1 MALGSRRE
9 YKESRRGAW
18 EGRFSRARMGGVAMQ
33 SEVVLQRH
41 LLIWRDPP
49 PWPFVWRGLL
59 PLVALILAAVFALGP
74 VARQWI
80 EGTVQRETRVALD
93 AAGYRWVR
101 LAVSGQNVT
110 LSGEAPTAE
119 AGRRAL
125 TLARAA
131 TCPTWSGRRT
141 CAASVVGNFSLAPP
155 VVAAVTA
162 APPAAAASTAT
173 ARGAVLPAA
182 TPAAARRCERSL
194 AGLLR
199 REQIDFRFGSAAIAR
214 SSSPLLDRLAK
225 QVRDCPGSL
234 RIEGFTD
241 NVGRAAV
248 NQALSAAR
256 AAAVREALIAR
267 GIPAQRLESQGL
279 GAEHPIASNR
289 TAKGRAR
296 NRRIEFHVDLNP
308 A

>member
-1 MALGSRRE
+1 ME
-9 YKESRRGAW
+9 
-18 EGRFSRARMGGVAMQ
+18 
-33 SEVVLQRH
+33 SEVVLRRH

-49 PWPFVWRGLL
+49 PWPFFPRGLL
-59 PLVALILAAVFALGP
+59 PVVALALAAAFALGP

-80 EGTVQRETRVALD
+80 EAPVQRGTRGQLD
-93 AAGYRWVR
+93 AAGYGWVHV
-101 LAVSGQNVT
+101 AVSGQSIT

-119 AGRRAL
+119 AGNRAL
-125 TLARAA
+125 ALARAA

-141 CAASVVGNFSLAPP
+141 CAVSVAGNFTLAPP
-155 VVAAVTA
+155 QVAAVT
-162 APPAAAASTAT
+162 PAAAPLAA
-173 ARGAVLPAA
+173 AAAPLAAALPAV

-199 REQIDFRFGSAAIAR
+199 REQIDFRFGSTAIAK
-214 SSSPLLDRLAK
+214 SSAPLLDRLAR
-225 QVRDCPGSL
+225 QVRDCPGSI

-241 NVGRAAV
+241 NVGREAV

-279 GAEHPIASNR
+279 GAARPIASNR

-296 NRRIEFHVDLNP
+296 NRRIEFHVQPNP

>member
-1 MALGSRRE
+1 
-9 YKESRRGAW
+9 
-18 EGRFSRARMGGVAMQ
+18 MQ
-33 SEVVLQRH
+33 SEVVLRRH

-49 PWPFVWRGLL
+49 LWPFLWRGFL
-59 PLVALILAAVFALGP
+59 PLLALALAAVFALGP

-80 EGTVQRETRVALD
+80 EATVQRETRAQLD
-93 AAGYRWVR
+93 TAGYRWVH

-110 LSGEAPTAE
+110 LSGEAPTAD
-119 AGRRAL
+119 AGSRAL
-125 TLARAA
+125 TLVRAA
-131 TCPTWSGRRT
+131 TCPTWSGRRS
-141 CAASVVGNFSLAPP
+141 CAVSVAGNFTLAPP
-155 VVAAVTA
+155 VVAAV
-162 APPAAAASTAT
+162 PPAASPLAAP
-173 ARGAVLPAA
+173 LPAV

-214 SSSPLLDRLAK
+214 GSAPLLDRLAR

-241 NVGRAAV
+241 NVGRAEV

-267 GIPAQRLESQGL
+267 GVPAQRLESQGL
-279 GAEHPIASNR
+279 GPAHPIASNR

>member
-1 MALGSRRE
+1 
-9 YKESRRGAW
+9 
-18 EGRFSRARMGGVAMQ
+18 MQ
-33 SEVVLQRH
+33 SEIVLQRH

-49 PWPFVWRGLL
+49 LWPFLWRGLV
-59 PLVALILAAVFALGP
+59 PLLALALAAAFALGP

-80 EGTVQRETRVALD
+80 EAAVQRETRAQLD
-93 AAGYRWVR
+93 AAGYRWVH

-119 AGRRAL
+119 AGNRAL
-125 TLARAA
+125 TLALAA

-141 CAASVVGNFSLAPP
+141 CAVNVAGNFTLAPP
-155 VVAAVTA
+155 VVAAVT
-162 APPAAAASTAT
+162 PAAAPLAAP
-173 ARGAVLPAA
+173 LPAV

-199 REQIDFRFGSAAIAR
+199 REQIDFRFGSAAIAGR
-214 SSSPLLDRLAK
+214 SAPLLDRLAS
-225 QVRDCPGSL
+225 QVRNCPGSI

-241 NVGRAAV
+241 NVGRVAV
-248 NQALSAAR
+248 NQALSGAR

-267 GIPAQRLESQGL
+267 GVPAQRLESQGL
-279 GAEHPIASNR
+279 GSAHPIASNR
-289 TAKGRAR
+289 SAQGRAR
-296 NRRIEFHVDLNP
+296 NRRIEFPVNLNP

>member
-1 MALGSRRE
+1 ME
-9 YKESRRGAW
+9 
-18 EGRFSRARMGGVAMQ
+18 
-33 SEVVLQRH
+33 SEVVLRRH

-49 PWPFVWRGLL
+49 PWPFLPRGLL
-59 PLVALILAAVFALGP
+59 PLVALALAAAFALGP
-74 VARQWI
+74 LARQWI
-80 EGTVQRETRVALD
+80 EAPVQRETRAELD

-101 LAVSGQNVT
+101 VAVSGQSIT

-119 AGRRAL
+119 AGNRAL
-125 TLARAA
+125 ALARAA
-131 TCPTWSGRRT
+131 TCPTWIGRRT
-141 CAASVVGNFSLAPP
+141 CAVSVAGNFTVAPP
-155 VVAAVTA
+155 EVAAVT
-162 APPAAAASTAT
+162 PAAAALAAAAPVTAAGT
-173 ARGAVLPAA
+173 APLTAALPAV

-194 AGLLR
+194 AGLMR
-199 REQIDFRFGSAAIAR
+199 REQIDFRFGSAAIAK
-214 SSSPLLDRLAK
+214 SSAALLDRLAR
-225 QVRDCPGSL
+225 QVRDCPGSI

-279 GAEHPIASNR
+279 GAAHPIASNR

-296 NRRIEFHVDLNP
+296 NRRIEFHVDMNP

>member
-1 MALGSRRE
+1 ME
-9 YKESRRGAW
+9 
-18 EGRFSRARMGGVAMQ
+18 
-33 SEVVLQRH
+33 SEVVLRRH

-49 PWPFVWRGLL
+49 PWPFLPRGIV
-59 PLVALILAAVFALGP
+59 PLVALALVAAFALGP

-80 EGTVQRETRVALD
+80 EASVQRETRGELD
-93 AAGYRWVR
+93 AAGYRWVHV
-101 LAVSGQNVT
+101 AVSGQSIT

-119 AGRRAL
+119 AGNRAL
-125 TLARAA
+125 ALARAA

-141 CAASVVGNFSLAPP
+141 CALSVAGNFTLAPP
-155 VVAAVTA
+155 PEVAAQT
-162 APPAAAASTAT
+162 PAAAPLAAP
-173 ARGAVLPAA
+173 LPAV

-199 REQIDFRFGSAAIAR
+199 REQIDFRFGSAAIAK
-214 SSSPLLDRLAK
+214 SSAPLLDRLAR
-225 QVRDCPGSL
+225 QVRDCPGNI

-256 AAAVREALIAR
+256 AAAVREALVAR

-279 GAEHPIASNR
+279 GAAQPIASNR
-289 TAKGRAR
+289 TARGRAR
-296 NRRIEFHVDLNP
+296 NRRIEFHVQPNP

>member
-1 MALGSRRE
+1 
-9 YKESRRGAW
+9 
-18 EGRFSRARMGGVAMQ
+18 MQ
-33 SEVVLQRH
+33 SEVVLRRH
-41 LLIWRDPP
+41 LIWRDPP
-49 PWPFVWRGLL
+49 TWPFLWRGLV
-59 PLVALILAAVFALGP
+59 PLLALALAAAFAAGP

-80 EGTVQRETRVALD
+80 EAAVQRETRAQLD
-93 AAGYRWVR
+93 AAGYRWVH

-110 LSGEAPTAE
+110 LSGEAPTADAE
-119 AGRRAL
+119 TRAL
-125 TLARAA
+125 MLARAA
-131 TCPTWSGRRT
+131 TCPTWDGRRT
-141 CAASVVGNFSLAPP
+141 CAVSVAGHFTLAPP
-155 VVAAVTA
+155 VVAALT
-162 APPAAAASTAT
+162 PAAAPLAAP
-173 ARGAVLPAA
+173 LPAA

-199 REQIDFRFGSAAIAR
+199 REQIDFRFGSAAIAA
-214 SSSPLLDRLAK
+214 SSAALLDRLAS
-225 QVRDCPGSL
+225 QARDCPGTL

-241 NVGRAAV
+241 NVGRPAV

-279 GAEHPIASNR
+279 GSAHAIASNR
-289 TAKGRAR
+289 SAKGRAR